1 MAAHTHTQSASKIF
15 ILFDSFAEAASYF
28 HYIIKAIKT
37 IRMNNAHIRFVE
49 RWTLRFR
56 CDDADRN
63 WISFCR
69 NDKKL
74 PRLSLPFFPVRCSF
88 GHSNGRGLSN
98 LYSMIM
104 FALPDI
110 RYNCSLSD
118 TECAQT
124 HTHTHHTNES
134 IETLK
139 HCGTPNS
146 DWLYRY
152 VFHVHT
158 NYIVCRFCTLDAKH
172 LLCVCVQVKKAK

>member
-1 MAAHTHTQSASKIF
+1 MAAHTHIQSASKIF

-74 PRLSLPFFPVRCSF
+74 PRLSLPFFLFAVRS
-88 GHSNGRGLSN
+88 G
-98 LYSMIM
+98 
-104 FALPDI
+104 I
-110 RYNCSLSD
+110 RMGEGYL
-118 TECAQT
+118 
-124 HTHTHHTNES
+124 
-134 IETLK
+134 I
-139 HCGTPNS
+139 
-146 DWLYRY
+146 
-152 VFHVHT
+152 
-158 NYIVCRFCTLDAKH
+158 YIR
-172 LLCVCVQVKKAK
+172 